1 MQARKMMMNLLK
13 EAVLKKRALGEEL
26 GKFFKIICGEK
37 EEGKAKMSVEEKIN
51 ITYIHFFLIAN
62 QTTPRILAATVK
74 LISEKLRV
82 MRERATSL
90 LGSHLVLRKPDNDI
104 QVGDYTIP
112 ACWTFIKGYAA
123 HGHFHH
129 NLCRFRS
136 YFVLSP
142 NESYN
147 SIHFSMQSKSSLNL
161 YGLQVVNEG
170 RDQAIYAYVF
180 ICV

>member
-82 MRERATSL
+82 MREHARI
-90 LGSHLVLRKPDNDI
+90 LGDRTEKDACLTWEDYKSMTFTHL
-104 QVGDYTIP
+104 
-112 ACWTFIKGYAA
+112 
-123 HGHFHH
+123 
-129 NLCRFRS
+129 
-136 YFVLSP
+136 
-142 NESYN
+142 
-147 SIHFSMQSKSSLNL
+147 
-161 YGLQVVNEG
+161 
-170 RDQAIYAYVF
+170 
-180 ICV
+180 